1 VALMFELA
9 AKRPVIPQKE
19 SVAKKVLAV
28 A

>member
-1 VALMFELA
+1 MFELA